1 MSFSEL
7 MISLKISPPD
17 WFCFFYYVIAERR
30 ENVNQKI
37 ECFPKIGKTKGV
49 KQLEIGKVAGIDI
62 RKFYAK
68 IEL

>member
-7 MISLKISPPD
+7 MISLKIPSRSVL
-17 WFCFFYYVIAERR
+17 FFYYIIAERR

-37 ECFPKIGKTKGV
+37 ECFPKIGKTTGV